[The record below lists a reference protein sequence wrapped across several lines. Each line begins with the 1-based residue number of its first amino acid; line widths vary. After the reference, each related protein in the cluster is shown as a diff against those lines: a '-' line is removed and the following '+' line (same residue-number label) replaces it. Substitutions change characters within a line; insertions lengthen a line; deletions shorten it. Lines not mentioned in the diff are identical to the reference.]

1 MKYEV
6 CFNGV
11 QVLGGEVGSSDFFD
25 TEPEAVAFALSLV
38 DNIRRGRVVG
48 DWLCAS
54 VNVYEAGRI
63 VFAEDV

>member
-6 CFNGV
+6 CLNGV
-11 QVLGGEVGSSDFFD
+11 QVLGGEVGSSDFFED
-25 TEPEAVAFALSLV
+25 EGAALDFARSLL

-54 VNVYEAGRI
+54 VNVYDSGRI
-63 VFAEDV
+63 IFSEDV

>member
-6 CFNGV
+6 CLNGV

-25 TEPEAVAFALSLV
+25 TESEAVAFARSLI

-48 DWLCAS
+48 DWLSAS
-54 VNVYEAGRI
+54 VCVYESGR
-63 VFAEDV
+63 VVLCEDA

>member
-6 CFNGV
+6 CLNGV

-25 TEPEAVAFALSLV
+25 TEAEAMEFARSLL
-38 DNIRRGRVVG
+38 DNIRQGRVVG

-54 VNVYEAGRI
+54 VNVYESGKI
-63 VFAEDV
+63 VFAEDA